1 MYGLFS
7 NKTEY
12 LCSMRLWRVVRRPV
26 QTTCW
31 KYPSD
36 QLLILPVQWWLS
48 SFNRGKL
55 TRLQQ
60 PTLLGTTAEI
70 DDDNLLTSSSPLHTS
85 ATIHTGT
92 HIIETRTNHRRH
104 ICLPQ
109 QLLVKI
115 VTQRSIRRKR
125 RCQHVT
131 NAFKIGKPFTGI
143 NGKSFKLLTLFVMCV
158 RT

>member
-1 MYGLFS
+1 MLYEAVESSSAPCSDNML
-7 NKTEY
+7 NDKTESIP
-12 LCSMRLWRVVRRPV
+12 LISFWSSQCSGG
-26 QTTCW
+26 
-31 KYPSD
+31 
-36 QLLILPVQWWLS
+36 LS

-85 ATIHTGT
+85 TTIHTGT
-92 HIIETRTNHRRH
+92 HIIETRTNHRH

-115 VTQRSIRRKR
+115 VTQRSIWRKR
-125 RCQHVT
+125 RCQYVT
-131 NAFKIGKPFTGI
+131 NTLKIGKPFTDI
-143 NGKSFKLLTLFVMCV
+143 NGKLFKLLTLFVIYV
-158 RT
+158 RK